1 MMGCAEWQ
9 DRIMAY
15 VDAELPASEMA
26 VFRSHA
32 KTCAA
37 CASEA
42 LTLMQG
48 KLAVRNAGNR
58 YTARP
63 ELRARIVQLTRAAAE
78 EYQEVKARDREP
90 RQRQAWRWWPQS
102 LAAAAALILLAGLII
117 IYGQRQQ
124 RQALAE
130 FSDLH
135 VTALAAASPVE
146 VISTDRHT
154 VKPWFQGRIPFSFD
168 LPELQGSPFTLVGGR
183 VAYFQQEPGA
193 QLVFSYQRHLISVFI
208 FRNTSQL
215 GLASASFAGRHS
227 SFNLQTWTQGDLR
240 YVIVGDVNS
249 KTMGELAQ
257 LLQHAP

>member
-1 MMGCAEWQ
+1 MMGCTEWR

-15 VDAELPASEMA
+15 VDAELLASEMLA
-26 VFRSHA
+26 FRSHA
-32 KTCAA
+32 ETCAA

-42 LTLMQG
+42 LTLTQG
-48 KLAVRNAGNR
+48 KLAVRGAANR

-63 ELRARIVQLTRAAAE
+63 ELRARIVQMTAAAAE
-78 EYQEVKARDREP
+78 ERREVEARDRAP
-90 RQRQAWRWWPQS
+90 RRRQAWRWWPQS
-102 LAAAAALILLAGLII
+102 LVAGTALILLAGLIFV
-117 IYGQRQQ
+117 YGQRQQ
-124 RQALAE
+124 RQALTE

-135 VTALAAASPVE
+135 VTTLASANPVE

-208 FRNTSQL
+208 FHNTPQL

-227 SFNLQTWTQGDLR
+227 SFSLQTWTQGDLR

-249 KTMGELAQ
+249 KTIGELAE
-257 LLQHAP
+257 LLQHTQ